1 MDINFFGE
9 MIKEWAQPICAIAS
23 IAISIAVFFINKK
36 VNSEMRRL
44 REKEE
49 LLHQA
54 SRVSAWLVSP
64 RSSLKGDGARVHNAS
79 DLPVYNVVVTAV
91 VTKGG
96 KCSEGELRRG
106 HCDYRSVLAVVPPG
120 EHSFALD
127 LTGFWGMSAY
137 PVLEV
142 GFTCADGNSWVRKGD
157 GELLQIDVDPLSYY
171 GIGLPCCYGELND

>member
-1 MDINFFGE
+1 MDIYFIGE
-9 MIKEWAQPICAIAS
+9 MIKEWAQPLCAIAS
-23 IAISIAVFFINKK
+23 IAISCAVFFINKK
-36 VNSEMRRL
+36 VNSETRRL

-54 SRVSAWLVSP
+54 SRVSAWLASP

-91 VTKGG
+91 ITKGG
-96 KCSEGELRRG
+96 KCDEGELWRG

-120 EHSFALD
+120 EHSFTLD

-142 GFTCADGNSWVRKGD
+142 GFTCADGNSWIRKGD